1 MLVTKLFFSLLGIW
15 YNLFVRQFVWCEH
28 TVTSCTQDLK
38 QHIDETIHDK
48 QLVYTM
54 VATRVTILKMA
65 LISQNQAYKL
75 LKNPIS
81 RQSHQ
86 QQNCQYGKYSS
97 TYATRPMFLNKFRIR
112 YVVSECVLLVLFN
125 TKILYAVYSNMT
137 WFIEKLQFEIQVKV
151 TQVLT
156 YSEYLRFGRNARA

>member
-1 MLVTKLFFSLLGIW
+1 MLKKYIMLVTKVFFSLLGIW

-65 LISQNQAYKL
+65 LISQN
-75 LKNPIS
+75 
-81 RQSHQ
+81 
-86 QQNCQYGKYSS
+86 
-97 TYATRPMFLNKFRIR
+97 
-112 YVVSECVLLVLFN
+112 
-125 TKILYAVYSNMT
+125 
-137 WFIEKLQFEIQVKV
+137 
-151 TQVLT
+151 
-156 YSEYLRFGRNARA
+156 